1 MGDTKKIKLLCF
13 PCAGSSALIYSG
25 WGKQLDKHIILIPVE
40 LPGRG
45 LRFKENLCENLEQL
59 IDSIFNFVKTEIE
72 DSKYAFFGFCVG
84 SVIVYEL
91 YKRIIDNNLRE
102 PSHCF
107 LCAHPAPNLPK
118 MDKPLKDMSNEE
130 LIEESLRNS
139 RIRKEDLNDQKYLN
153 RFFRVWKSDCTIMDN
168 YQFSYPI
175 YKFNCDLTLLSGKED
190 TFAPAEVV
198 VKWREF
204 TTGISNKY
212 VIDGS
217 HGFIETNVPAII
229 DIINK
234 IL

>member
-1 MGDTKKIKLLCF
+1 
-13 PCAGSSALIYSG
+13 
-25 WGKQLDKHIILIPVE
+25 
-40 LPGRG
+40 
-45 LRFKENLCENLEQL
+45 LCENLEQL

-84 SVIVYEL
+84 SITVYEL
-91 YKRIIDNNLRE
+91 YKRIVDNNLRE

-118 MDKPLKDMSNEE
+118 VDKPLKDMSNEE
-130 LIEESLRNS
+130 LIAESLRNG
-139 RIRKEDLNDQKYLN
+139 RIRKEDLNDQEYLN

-168 YQFSYPI
+168 YRFSYPI

-190 TFAPAEVV
+190 TFFAPAEVV
-198 VKWREF
+198 AKWEGF
-204 TTGISNKY
+204 TTGSSNKY

-217 HGFIETNVPAII
+217 HDFIKTNVPAII
-229 DIINK
+229 DVINK